1 MVKYNDQFQKNGQ
14 IGFAQKD
21 NGKSTL
27 DLNEGLYSGCPA
39 TWITKIKDK
48 AGLTDADIPHIYCTA
63 AKIDQ
68 EIIKSKLEFQVI
80 KCGSKLTKLTN
91 CNDASTIESFFSD
104 KIFSTG
110 VVS

>member
-1 MVKYNDQFQKNGQ
+1 MDV
-14 IGFAQKD
+14 QKD

-63 AKIDQ
+63 AKID
-68 EIIKSKLEFQVI
+68 
-80 KCGSKLTKLTN
+80 
-91 CNDASTIESFFSD
+91 
-104 KIFSTG
+104 
-110 VVS
+110 